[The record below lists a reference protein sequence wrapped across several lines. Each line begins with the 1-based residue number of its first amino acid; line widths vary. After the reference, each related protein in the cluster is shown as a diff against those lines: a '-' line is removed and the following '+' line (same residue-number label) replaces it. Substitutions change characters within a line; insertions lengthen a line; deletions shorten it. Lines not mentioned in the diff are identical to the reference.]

1 MTAPGRRGEWIT
13 RRWNLIVAA
22 HRRREFSGADL
33 YRRSTNVYAGR
44 GVSIRWC
51 RRKRPRGTSTTCGKK
66 PTGAKGSTS
75 SDEDVVDEER
85 AYASERDLDPLR
97 GADQSP
103 PHDGFDAFNE
113 NTWDQDFTT
122 VSTTPWYRS
131 PQARTLMIASGA
143 ALSAI
148 VVSVVLLVFR
158 DSSAGERPVPT
169 DGTTAVTTPLATATS
184 EMPPPSPP
192 SPPPPPPPPPP
203 PQPSTMNQA
212 PAVVQPTVRPRPT
225 KAPEIGVTRTPATR
239 QPMSVAPQPR
249 RPR

>member
-1 MTAPGRRGEWIT
+1 MVPEKKA
-13 RRWNLIVAA
+13 
-22 HRRREFSGADL
+22 SGDSDYL
-33 YRRSTNVYAGR
+33 WEESDGSE
-44 GVSIRWC
+44 GVDVV
-51 RRKRPRGTSTTCGKK
+51 
-66 PTGAKGSTS
+66 
-75 SDEDVVDEER
+75 DEDVVDEER

>member
-1 MTAPGRRGEWIT
+1 MVPEKKA
-13 RRWNLIVAA
+13 
-22 HRRREFSGADL
+22 SGDSDYL
-33 YRRSTNVYAGR
+33 WEESDGSE
-44 GVSIRWC
+44 GVDVV
-51 RRKRPRGTSTTCGKK
+51 
-66 PTGAKGSTS
+66 
-75 SDEDVVDEER
+75 DEDVVDEER

-131 PQARTLMIASGA
+131 PQARTLMITSGA

-192 SPPPPPPPPPP
+192 SPPPPPPAPPP

>member
-1 MTAPGRRGEWIT
+1 MVPEKKASGDFDYLWEETDGSEGVD
-13 RRWNLIVAA
+13 VA
-22 HRRREFSGADL
+22 
-33 YRRSTNVYAGR
+33 
-44 GVSIRWC
+44 
-51 RRKRPRGTSTTCGKK
+51 
-66 PTGAKGSTS
+66 
-75 SDEDVVDEER
+75 DEDVVDEER

-122 VSTTPWYRS
+122 VSRTPWYRS

>member
-1 MTAPGRRGEWIT
+1 MVPEKKATGDFDYLWEETDGSE
-13 RRWNLIVAA
+13 
-22 HRRREFSGADL
+22 
-33 YRRSTNVYAGR
+33 
-44 GVSIRWC
+44 GV
-51 RRKRPRGTSTTCGKK
+51 
-66 PTGAKGSTS
+66 
-75 SDEDVVDEER
+75 DVVDEEDEEVVDEGG
-85 AYASERDLDPLR
+85 AAVSETDQGYLL

-103 PHDGFDAFNE
+103 RHEGFDAFDE
-113 NTWDQDFTT
+113 NTWDQDFTA

-148 VVSVVLLVFR
+148 VISAVLLVFR
-158 DSSAGERPVPT
+158 DSSAGERPVPR

-192 SPPPPPPPPPP
+192 PSSPPPPPPPAAPPP
-203 PQPSTMNQA
+203 PPPEPSTMNEP
-212 PAVVQPTVRPRPT
+212 PAVVGPTVRPRQTRP
-225 KAPEIGVTRTPATR
+225 PEIGVTRTPATR